1 MSIQRKKKPIN
12 KKHVGFTSFDEDEFW
27 KYIETK
33 DYLAL
38 KINACSIILND
49 PTFERDELSKVLK
62 ILEKEVPEIFEE
74 YHVNDWEERLEPKDW
89 TKRYFS
95 KLVLYLQDNFCK
107 DRLDYIKKVGRAV
120 HQDTAEKYRKSEELG
135 KKLRKKK

>member
-1 MSIQRKKKPIN
+1 M
-12 KKHVGFTSFDEDEFW
+12 
-27 KYIETK
+27 
-33 DYLAL
+33 
-38 KINACSIILND
+38 ND

-95 KLVLYLQDNFCK
+95 KLVFYLQENFCK
-107 DRLDYIKKVGRAV
+107 DRLSYIKKVGRAV
-120 HQDTAEKYRKSEELG
+120 HQDTAENYRKSEELG

>member
-1 MSIQRKKKPIN
+1 M
-12 KKHVGFTSFDEDEFW
+12 
-27 KYIETK
+27 
-33 DYLAL
+33 
-38 KINACSIILND
+38 ND

-62 ILEKEVPEIFEE
+62 ILEKEVPDIFED
-74 YHVNDWEERLEPKDW
+74 YHKNEWEERVEPKDW

-95 KLVLYLQDNFCK
+95 KLVFYLQDNFCK

-120 HQDTAEKYRKSEELG
+120 HQDTAEAYRKSEELG